1 MSAPTNPKKRALMAS
16 TKLRKTLR
24 AAGHHLS
31 PVVQVGKEGVSDAVL
46 HQLDEQLAAHELVK
60 VKIGTETPE
69 DRFEAADRLGEASGA
84 QVAQILGRTVLVYRK
99 HPEHPR
105 FEPKPAERTPRAPAP
120 ARFRAAPAR
129 RDAGRGAGGGRGQGT
144 GGGRGRGSG
153 AGRGGGRARGSAAG
167 DGGAAK
173 RRVGGGRAA
182 PPKRPAKRPRAGR

>member
-46 HQLDEQLAAHELVK
+46 HQLDEQLAVHELVK

-69 DRFEAADRLGEASGA
+69 DRFEAAERLGEASGA
-84 QVAQILGRTVLVYRK
+84 QVAQILGRTVLVYRR
-99 HPEHPR
+99 HPERPR

-120 ARFRAAPAR
+120 A
-129 RDAGRGAGGGRGQGT
+129 
-144 GGGRGRGSG
+144 S
-153 AGRGGGRARGSAAG
+153 GRAMRE
-167 DGGAAK
+167 DLHDE
-173 RRVGGGRAA
+173 
-182 PPKRPAKRPRAGR
+182 